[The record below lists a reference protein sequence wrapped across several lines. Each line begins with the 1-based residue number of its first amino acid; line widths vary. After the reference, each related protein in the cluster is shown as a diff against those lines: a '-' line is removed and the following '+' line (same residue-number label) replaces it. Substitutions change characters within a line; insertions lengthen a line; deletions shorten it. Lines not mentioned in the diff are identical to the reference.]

1 MCIRDRLY
9 GDIDDV
15 DLVKIHM
22 RSGKVTFLKYD
33 DFNKKLPL
41 LTERI
46 KVKML
51 EQDIDYFYYGDIYPY
66 QPFYNKID
74 YLQKGSSGFKSQQRF
89 DKKLAD
95 MLRGVAKAEW
105 PNWPILQKVFE
116 YWAVE
121 LKGDK
126 FKKINSH

>member
-1 MCIRDRLY
+1 
-9 GDIDDV
+9 
-15 DLVKIHM
+15 M
-22 RSGKVTFLKYD
+22 RSGKATFLKYD

-74 YLQKGSSGFKSQQRF
+74 YLLKAVMNIKTNNDLIKS
-89 DKKLAD
+89 L
-95 MLRGVAKAEW
+95 L
-105 PNWPILQKVFE
+105 ICLKV
-116 YWAVE
+116 YPKQNGPTGQYYKRC
-121 LKGDK
+121 LNIGL
-126 FKKINSH
+126 

>member
-1 MCIRDRLY
+1 
-9 GDIDDV
+9 
-15 DLVKIHM
+15 M

-51 EQDIDYFYYGDIYPY
+51 EQDIDYFFYGSDYPL
-66 QPFYNKID
+66 QPLYNKVD
-74 YLQKGSSGFKSQQRF
+74 YLQKGSSEYKSQQRF

-95 MLRGVAKAEW
+95 MLKGVPKEEW

-116 YWAVE
+116 YWAIE
-121 LKGDK
+121 LNGNKF
-126 FKKINSH
+126 FKK